1 MKNKNFLKNFTQER
15 IARLVQYLVKMT
27 VAIMDGVKQENVYA
41 IKISSQKI
49 AVREDYLAITMGI
62 LMRQVTPVPV
72 SRIIMV

>member
-1 MKNKNFLKNFTQER
+1 
-15 IARLVQYLVKMT
+15 MT

-62 LMRQVTPVPV
+62 LMRQTTPVRV
-72 SRIIMV
+72 SKIIMV